1 MARGPEFADD
11 HIRLPADAWL
21 PRTTLTAA
29 DVRDADPEASP
40 PELRT
45 RSGET
50 VFVPAGLRAELER
63 FCARNG
69 IPLRRRQDVWGD
81 LLDPFLDTWFTPE
94 EEAATLARLDRAG
107 LAPAEVA
114 AIRERV
120 APLMR
125 AHNHMLWEWH
135 ALGLGDLLAA
145 AAGSLVPDHLRIPPQ
160 ERAAFR
166 AWAMEIA
173 DRPARRTVRGDGRA
187 AGTGGRRPR
196 AR

>member
-1 MARGPEFADD
+1 MAGEPEFADD

-29 DVRDADPEASP
+29 DVRDADPEATP

-50 VFVPAGLRAELER
+50 VFLRAGRGAELER
-63 FCARNG
+63 FRARNG
-69 IPLRRRQDVWGD
+69 IPLRRRPDVWCD
-81 LLDPFLDTWFTPE
+81 LLEPFLDTWFTPE
-94 EEAATLARLDRAG
+94 EEAATLDRLDRAG
-107 LAPAEVA
+107 LGPAEVA
-114 AIRERV
+114 GIRERV

-125 AHNHMLWEWH
+125 AYNHMLWEWQG
-135 ALGLGDLLAA
+135 LGLGDLLAA
-145 AAGSLVPDHLRIPPQ
+145 AAGSLVPDHHRIPPQ

-173 DRPARRTVRGDGRA
+173 DRPARRAGGGDGRETA
-187 AGTGGRRPR
+187 
-196 AR
+196 